1 MTGSIPAL
9 KSLALRGRERLVD
22 LRYSQRARRI
32 ALILGVVL
40 VVYTVL
46 GFFAVPALLQHWV
59 DTRAAA
65 LIGRPVSVGALR
77 FNPFSLKLGADQLHV
92 GEADGHTPF
101 VDIDQLTVN
110 GSWTSL
116 FRLAPVLDEITVQRP
131 RIAISR
137 SAAQRF
143 NFSDLLDRFAGAPAK
158 PDAEPARFSLSNIV
172 VHAGDIRFDDKVLS
186 TSHHVENIEI
196 GIPFIAN
203 LPRDTEVFVQ
213 PLLAMSV
220 DGSPLRIQGQTKP
233 FASSLE
239 STIDFHIDRLDLPRY
254 LGYVPTQ
261 LPVTIPR
268 GLLSGDLQLRFIESK
283 APPQLTLSGTLAV
296 DDFVLTDNE
305 HAPIAEIG
313 HASAELADVQP
324 LISRYRLGAVKLDQ
338 AALHYALRTGGH
350 SNFDALI
357 GNNTKLASPKA
368 LKSAPTEVAIA
379 NLALSASR
387 FDYTD
392 STGAAPATATFAALA
407 GSITGLNTLNGAA
420 AIDVS
425 GQLNGGTLATRG
437 KLDIAASRYTGTL
450 SLKGV
455 GLAPLQALAAPNLA
469 ADIQRGRIDTDGSFF
484 ADWHGVFNLHIEPAT
499 LSLRDV
505 AIGQHGSKQAQVSWT
520 ALDVALTR
528 FDLASAEAS
537 QGDIVL
543 HGLAVNA
550 QRGRDGKFDLA
561 SFVNSAPASTKRARA
576 PKNATPAPTW
586 HWSVARFALDNGAI
600 SLKDL
605 SAGKPVELVVKAIK
619 AEVGGLS
626 DKLQRPLK
634 LALSGAIGKGDFD
647 FSGSVQPEPLK
658 ADLKIKTRELEL
670 GGLQPYV
677 AVPLNVS
684 VAQAQLTSD
693 GQLHYA
699 GGMPLKLAYRGRAR
713 LSRVRVQDKLS
724 GDDFLTFRTLNV
736 GGIDLKLDQDP
747 LRLSLGDIGLS
758 DFYARVI
765 MNANG
770 RLNLAD
776 VSGSGAVQPVSVT
789 RAEDASTAATHAA
802 PAPAA
807 PKDEAPKAMAT
818 NAPSTA
824 AAAIQVGTITLTR
837 GRLNYTDNF
846 IKPNYTAN
854 ITQLTG
860 KIGAFGTSGG
870 PPAPVTL
877 QGQLDDSAP
886 VNIDGSINPLAP
898 VAFLDIKG
906 KAVGVELTHLSAYSS
921 TYTGYPIEKG
931 RLNADV
937 HYLLDQGKL
946 TADNHLFIDQL
957 TFGDRVESPG
967 VSHLP
972 VKLAVALLKNSRGE
986 IDVDVPVSGSLDDPQ
1001 FSLGGMIWRAFGNLI
1016 AKAAT
1021 APFRLLASA
1030 LGGGG
1035 GGGAQDLGY
1044 VQFAPGSAVLDN
1056 AAKAKLA
1063 QIVTALTD
1071 RPSLNLDIIG
1081 RVDPAHDEAGLR
1093 QVMVDD
1099 LIHQEWADDKGDKGK
1114 GDASADSSDAASAS
1128 LTPEETQHYL
1138 ERAYKH
1144 TSFPKERNLIGL
1156 TKSQPADV
1164 MRKMLEANMP
1174 VDENALHQL
1183 AQRRADTVRLF
1194 LHGKID
1200 DKRLFL
1206 RAPKFDAKGIDDQG
1220 KTTRVD
1226 FSLH

>member
-1 MTGSIPAL
+1 
-9 KSLALRGRERLVD
+9 
-22 LRYSQRARRI
+22 
-32 ALILGVVL
+32 
-40 VVYTVL
+40 
-46 GFFAVPALLQHWV
+46 
-59 DTRAAA
+59 
-65 LIGRPVSVGALR
+65 
-77 FNPFSLKLGADQLHV
+77 
-92 GEADGHTPF
+92 
-101 VDIDQLTVN
+101 
-110 GSWTSL
+110 
-116 FRLAPVLDEITVQRP
+116 
-131 RIAISR
+131 
-137 SAAQRF
+137 
-143 NFSDLLDRFAGAPAK
+143 
-158 PDAEPARFSLSNIV
+158 
-172 VHAGDIRFDDKVLS
+172 
-186 TSHHVENIEI
+186 
-196 GIPFIAN
+196 
-203 LPRDTEVFVQ
+203 
-213 PLLAMSV
+213 
-220 DGSPLRIQGQTKP
+220 
-233 FASSLE
+233 SSLE

-254 LGYVPTQ
+254 LSYVPAQ
-261 LPVTIPR
+261 LPVTIAS

-283 APPQLTLSGTLAV
+283 AAPQLTLSGTLAV
-296 DDFVLTDNE
+296 DDFALTDND

-313 HASAELADVQP
+313 HASAALADVQP
-324 LISRYRLGAVKLDQ
+324 LIARYRLSAVKLDQ
-338 AALHYALRTGGH
+338 AALHYTMRTGGH
-350 SNFDALI
+350 SNFDALF
-357 GNNTKLASPKA
+357 GNNIKPASPKA

-392 STGAAPATATFAALA
+392 GTGNAPATATLAALA
-407 GSITGLNTLNGAA
+407 GAITDLNTLNGAA
-420 AIDVS
+420 AIDIS
-425 GQLNGGTLATRG
+425 GQLNDGTLATHG
-437 KLDIAASRYTGTL
+437 KLDIAASRYTG
-450 SLKGV
+450 SLNLKDV
-455 GLAPLQALAAPNLA
+455 GLAPLQVLAAPNLA
-469 ADIQRGRIDTDGSFF
+469 AKIQQGRIDTDGSFF

-499 LSLRDV
+499 LSLHDV
-505 AIGQHGSKQAQVSWT
+505 AIGEHGSKQAQVSWS

-543 HGLAVNA
+543 HGLVVNA

-561 SFVNSAPASTKRARA
+561 SLAAPVSAKRAPA
-576 PKNATPAPTW
+576 PKNTTPAPTW

-600 SLKDL
+600 NLKDL
-605 SAGKPVELVVKAIK
+605 SAGKPVELVIKAIK

-647 FSGSVQPEPLK
+647 LSGSVQPEPLK
-658 ADLKIKTRELEL
+658 ADLKIKTRELDL
-670 GGLQPYV
+670 AGLQPYV

-699 GGMPLKLAYRGRAR
+699 GGVPLKLAYRGRAG

-724 GDDFLTFRTLNV
+724 GDDFLTFRTLRV
-736 GGIDLKLDQDP
+736 GGIDLKLDQGP

-776 VSGSGAVQPVSVT
+776 VSASGAVQPVSVT
-789 RAEDASTAATHAA
+789 RAED
-802 PAPAA
+802 
-807 PKDEAPKAMAT
+807 
-818 NAPSTA
+818 PSTA
-824 AAAIQVGTITLTR
+824 AAHAAPPPVAPKAVPMAATTNATTTPAAAIQIGTITLTR

-937 HYLLDQGKL
+937 SYLLDQGKL

-957 TFGDRVESPG
+957 TFGDRIESPG

-986 IDVDVPVSGSLDDPQ
+986 IDVNIPVSGSLDDPK

-1044 VQFAPGSAVLDN
+1044 VEFAPGSAVLDS

-1081 RVDPAHDEAGLR
+1081 RVDPTHDEAGLR

-1099 LIHQEWADDKGDKGK
+1099 LIRQEWADDKGDKGK
-1114 GDASADSSDAASAS
+1114 GDASADSSNATSAP
-1128 LTPEETQHYL
+1128 LTPEETQRYL

-1144 TSFPKERNLIGL
+1144 ASFPKERNLIGL
-1156 TKSQPADV
+1156 TKSQPADD

-1174 VDENALHQL
+1174 VDENALRQL
-1183 AQRRADTVRLF
+1183 AQRRADAVRLF